1 MLNVICVLLEE
12 DGSKKNRYCGQMIEQ
27 PIRIVPLKNQ
37 SSRHSELQFFGTFDF
52 LLDVEGRLDTEGLLE
67 VEDFGRGG
75 GERDPFSALEEVLL
89 LLLSLLLRL
98 LDLLLFLLLDLLL
111 VPLLDLLLVGL
122 RLLLRELF
130 VLLLDLALCEL
141 LDPLLLLLLVLL
153 LLLFRFWAFRSS
165 ILSLCEM
172 DFSN

>member
-1 MLNVICVLLEE
+1 MP
-12 DGSKKNRYCGQMIEQ
+12 GSNLILAA
-27 PIRIVPLKNQ
+27 V
-37 SSRHSELQFFGTFDF
+37 SSTEIIGAFGTFDF
-52 LLDVEGRLDTEGLLE
+52 LLDVEGRFDTEGLLE

-75 GERDPFSALEEVLL
+75 GERDPFFALDGVLL

-98 LDLLLFLLLDLLL
+98 LDLLLFLLLDRLLF
-111 VPLLDLLLVGL
+111 PLLDLLLVGL

-141 LDPLLLLLLVLL
+141 LVPLLLLLLVLL

-165 ILSLCEM
+165 ILSLCKIG
-172 DFSN
+172 FSDWTHSN

>member
-1 MLNVICVLLEE
+1 MP
-12 DGSKKNRYCGQMIEQ
+12 GSSLILAA
-27 PIRIVPLKNQ
+27 V
-37 SSRHSELQFFGTFDF
+37 SSTEIIGALGTFDF
-52 LLDVEGRLDTEGLLE
+52 LLDVEGRFDTEGLLE

-75 GERDPFSALEEVLL
+75 GERDPFFALDELLL

-98 LDLLLFLLLDLLL
+98 LDLLLFLLLDRLL

-141 LDPLLLLLLVLL
+141 LVPLLLLLLVLLLLLLLVLL

-172 DFSN
+172 GFSD